1 MKEFIVYAKWIAYEL
16 RKRGFRIIKTTV
28 NPTRPEYDCWIFEE
42 SPEMIA
48 AFKEIVKKQEAI

>member
-1 MKEFIVYAKWIAYEL
+1 MKEFIVYARWIAYEL

-28 NPTRPEYDCWIFEE
+28 NPIRPEYDCWIFEE

-48 AFKEIVKKQEAI
+48 AFEEIVKK